1 MKGLDLLT
9 GRRSVRKFTDAPVTK
24 ELIEEIIDV
33 TKYAPSW
40 KNTQSVRYV
49 AVTDKE
55 LKDKIASDCVMDFEF
70 NRNIINAAPCL
81 MVLTTVNKRSGYERD
96 GSFST
101 SKGEHWQS
109 FDAGVAA
116 QTFCLAAYEKG
127 LGTVILGVY
136 DGEKV
141 AEVLEIPEE
150 KSVSAL
156 IPIGYPAEEPKAP
169 KRKDVEE
176 LLSIR

>member
-33 TKYAPSW
+33 AKYAPSW

-81 MVLTTVNKRSGYERD
+81 MK
-96 GSFST
+96 
-101 SKGEHWQS
+101 
-109 FDAGVAA
+109 
-116 QTFCLAAYEKG
+116 
-127 LGTVILGVY
+127 
-136 DGEKV
+136 
-141 AEVLEIPEE
+141 
-150 KSVSAL
+150 
-156 IPIGYPAEEPKAP
+156 
-169 KRKDVEE
+169 
-176 LLSIR
+176 